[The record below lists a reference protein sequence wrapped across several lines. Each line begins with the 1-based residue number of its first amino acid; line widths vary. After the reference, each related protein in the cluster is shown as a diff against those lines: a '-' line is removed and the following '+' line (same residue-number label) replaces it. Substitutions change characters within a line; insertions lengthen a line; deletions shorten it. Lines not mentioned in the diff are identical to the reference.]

1 MSDTRLYAAGEK
13 PCDHCGDSF
22 SEPVETWKGHNHIY
36 CQKHACNEA
45 ARARHNGLYVG
56 ANRIKC
62 KAAKCTKY
70 IPEGSYGKRTKH
82 FVCSIKCWHSLR
94 YELFGVNVPFT
105 CKWCGVEGM
114 GQVPPGKTAPLF
126 CSIDHA
132 GRFRHEEYLKTS
144 GKFRPILDLYL
155 ATFVE
160 DNYRG
165 KSIPTHTNV
174 VVRFLKFLNES
185 GVESLEDVSPLTIS
199 AYGQWGRNNGSPNLL
214 AGSSHIK
221 RFFDWQIVNDKRLAN
236 PVINSIH
243 RKRSPK
249 RFPRPYDDQTLE
261 LIWSLLEKR
270 GNSRLCAEA
279 AIAEES
285 GMRRDE
291 IANIRLSDVNLSEHR
306 IFVRL
311 PNKTN
316 TERYAPFGEKAK
328 MMISAWLQE
337 RDPSC
342 GHDFLF
348 HNTEGNPCKG
358 LQMHL
363 EFVHVLCKSLRGKK
377 LHDEGIEAWS
387 IHRMRHTMATR
398 LAKGGANYSTIM
410 GAGGWTTFNAMVG
423 YAGVD
428 PDDSRR
434 GYEEAML
441 RSEAASRLPP
451 QTVSLTLEQYI
462 ERAAKTA

>member
-13 PCDHCGDSF
+13 PCDHCGDLF
-22 SEPVETWKGHNHIY
+22 SEPVETWKGHNHLY
-36 CQKHACNEA
+36 CQKQACNEA
-45 ARARHNGLYVG
+45 ARARHSGLYVG
-56 ANRIKC
+56 ADRIRC
-62 KAAKCTKY
+62 KTANCSKY

-94 YELFGVNVPFT
+94 YELFGVNVPFV
-105 CKWCGVEGM
+105 CKWCGADGM
-114 GQVPPGKTAPLF
+114 GQIPPGKTAPLF

-132 GRFRHEEYLKTS
+132 GRFRREECLKTS

-155 ATFVE
+155 ETFVR

-165 KSIPTHTNV
+165 KSIPTHSHA
-174 VVRFLKFLNES
+174 VVRFLNES
-185 GVESLEDVSPLTIS
+185 GIESLDDVSPLTIS
-199 AYGQWGRNNGSPNLL
+199 AYGKWGRENGSPNLL
-214 AGSSHIK
+214 TTSSHIK
-221 RFFDWQIVNDKRLAN
+221 RFFDWQMGNNKRQAAN
-236 PVINSIH
+236 PVVNSIH

-261 LIWSLLEKR
+261 LIWSLLERR
-270 GNSRLCAEA
+270 GNSRLRAEA

-291 IANIRLSDVNLSEHR
+291 ITNIRLSDVDLTRHE
-306 IFVRL
+306 IFVRI

-316 TERYAPFGEKAK
+316 RERIARFGEKARRL
-328 MMISAWLQE
+328 ISEWLQD
-337 RDPSC
+337 RNPDC
-342 GHDFLF
+342 GHDHLF
-348 HNTEGNPCKG
+348 HNTEGNPCLG

-363 EFVHVLCKSLRGKK
+363 EFVHVLCMKLRGKH
-377 LHDEGIEAWS
+377 LHDEGIDSWS

-428 PDDSRR
+428 PEDSRR

-441 RSEAASRLPP
+441 KSEENSKLPP
-451 QTVSLTLEQYI
+451 QTVSLTLEQYM
-462 ERAAKTA
+462 ERAGKTA